1 MNRSLYSVRSSLI
14 NLNIKE
20 KNFVTV
26 KVILNI
32 ICKILKL

>member
-1 MNRSLYSVRSSLI
+1 MNRPLYSVRSSLI

-32 ICKILKL
+32 IC